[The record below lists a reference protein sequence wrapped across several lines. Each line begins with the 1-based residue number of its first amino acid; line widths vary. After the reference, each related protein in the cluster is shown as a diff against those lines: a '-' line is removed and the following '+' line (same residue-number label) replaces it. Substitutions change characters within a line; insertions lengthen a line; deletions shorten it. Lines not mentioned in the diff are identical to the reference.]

1 MKTIFR
7 NDSVF
12 PINNIL
18 LNLNS
23 VEFEVTNNPA
33 AETDIDIRL
42 TPDGIERL
50 KKNHAH
56 LDDRIKSYIL
66 EMIQDCFQGKIT
78 IYERDTDGVEDP
90 LYEPIIEAW
99 YEEQEELNP

>member
-7 NDSVF
+7 NDSVL
-12 PINNIL
+12 PINNVL
-18 LNLNS
+18 VNLDG

-33 AETDIDIRL
+33 EETEIDIQL
-42 TPDGIERL
+42 TPDGIERV

-56 LDDRIKSYIL
+56 LDDHLKSYIL

-78 IYERDTDGVEDP
+78 IYERDTEGVEDP
-90 LYEPIIEAW
+90 LYEPIMEDW
-99 YEEQEELNP
+99 YEKQEELNP